1 MFNTSRG
8 ISFILAFAISAL
20 TVAFLSLLDESSPT
34 LLVVAGVL
42 SFSVSF
48 ILTNITL
55 EFLIFREISNIY
67 QVLEKIQK
75 KDLSLVGKKQQKT
88 SISPLKNLNTTI
100 NSYALAKDKEIETL
114 QQNASFRKE
123 FIADISHELKT
134 PIFAASG
141 YIHTLLD
148 GAVEDEEVR
157 YKFLE
162 RAAKSLN
169 ALDNLVGDLLTL
181 NRMEN
186 RVVKFH
192 LETFDLKDLILEV
205 IEQLENKAEKR
216 DVTVRFYFDKAKK
229 YLITA
234 DKEKIFR
241 VCQNLISNA
250 IKYNNEGGEVNVDL
264 KSEKKKIH
272 LSVKDNGKGIPEE
285 DIKRIFERFYRV
297 DKSRSR
303 EGGGTGLGLAI
314 AKHILEGHNSKI
326 KVESVLGKGSTFS
339 FVLPVADKHIQ
350 D

>member
-1 MFNTSRG
+1 MFTTSRG

-20 TVAFLSLLDESSPT
+20 TVAFLSLLDEASPT

-75 KDLSLVGKKQQKT
+75 KDLSLVGKKQQKP
-88 SISPLKNLNTTI
+88 SISPLKNLNNTI
-100 NSYALAKDKEIETL
+100 NSYAIAKDKEIETL

-148 GAVEDEEVR
+148 GAVEDESVR

-216 DVTVRFYFDKAKK
+216 DVIVRFYFDKAKK
-229 YLITA
+229 YHITA
-234 DKEKIFR
+234 DKDKIFR

-264 KSEKKKIH
+264 KAEKKKVH

-285 DIKRIFERFYRV
+285 DVKRIFERFYRV

-314 AKHILEGHNSKI
+314 AKHILDGHNSKI
-326 KVESVLGKGSTFS
+326 KVESVLGKGSSFS
-339 FVLPVADKHIQ
+339 FSLPAADK
-350 D
+350 

>member
-1 MFNTSRG
+1 M
-8 ISFILAFAISAL
+8 LALAISTL
-20 TVAFLSLLDESSPT
+20 TVAFLSLLEEAGPT
-34 LLVVAGVL
+34 LLVVASVL
-42 SFSVSF
+42 TFSISF
-48 ILTNITL
+48 ILANITL
-55 EFLIFREISNIY
+55 EFLIFKEISNIY

-75 KDLSLVGKKQQKT
+75 KDLSLVGKKKQKT
-88 SISPLKNLNTTI
+88 SMSPLKNINNTI

-169 ALDNLVGDLLTL
+169 ALDKLVGDLLTL
-181 NRMEN
+181 SRMEN

-192 LETFDLKDLILEV
+192 VEPFDLKDLVLEV

-216 DVTVRFYFDKAKK
+216 DVTVRFYFDKSKA
-229 YLITA
+229 YLTHA
-234 DKEKIFR
+234 DKDKIFR

-250 IKYNNEGGEVNVDL
+250 IKYNNDGGEVNVDL
-264 KSEKKKIH
+264 KSEKNKLH
-272 LSVKDNGKGIPEE
+272 LSVKDNGKGIHEE
-285 DIKRIFERFYRV
+285 DLRRIFERFYRV

-314 AKHILEGHNSKI
+314 VKHILEGHNSKI
-326 KVESVLGKGSTFS
+326 KVDSTIGKGSTFS
-339 FVLPVADKHIQ
+339 FSLPKAEKKDKE
-350 D
+350 